1 MSGLD
6 ESWVL
11 DSSPRK
17 LREGLAPFERALR
30 LHLEPAL
37 LRHGRVPDVVRGE
50 EGCVERDVGRRREV
64 ILRRIVRGHVDDR
77 VHVGLCRWGLVTA
90 KHNCMKSTESN
101 LRKVHLRNSRR

>member
-30 LHLEPAL
+30 LHFEAAL
-37 LRHGRVPDVVRGE
+37 LGHGSVPAVP
-50 EGCVERDVGRRREV
+50 CQ
-64 ILRRIVRGHVDDR
+64 
-77 VHVGLCRWGLVTA
+77 
-90 KHNCMKSTESN
+90 
-101 LRKVHLRNSRR
+101 